1 MIEWATEGER
11 ERWRERRRC
20 AAIAGG
26 LVEKIK
32 GGCAGS
38 AHSEEFRLGCVA
50 AGKWILGEILEAP
63 DATPDLEKDALR
75 QAATD

>member
-26 LVEKIK
+26 LVEKIE
-32 GGCAGS
+32 GGRAGG

-50 AGKWILGEILEAP
+50 AGKWILDEILEAP
-63 DATPDLEKDALR
+63 DATPGLAGDALR
-75 QAATD
+75 QVATD